1 MSRVA
6 LITGGTKGIGEE
18 ICKAFKKKGYIVVAT
33 YAHNDDT
40 AQKFKQETGIE
51 VFKWDVANYDQC
63 ISGVTKVQE
72 KLKKNIEI
80 LVNNAGITRDGMLHK
95 SKFEDWQAVINTN
108 LTSCYNMCRAV
119 IGNMRENNFGRI
131 ISISSINGLKG
142 QLGQTNYSAAK
153 AGIIG
158 FTKSLAL
165 ESARKGITVNAIA
178 PGYTNTEM
186 VSKLDP
192 EIIEAIKKQI
202 PVQRLGEPKDIART
216 AVFLAADEASFI
228 TGETVSVNGG
238 QYMQ

>member
-1 MSRVA
+1 MSRLV
-6 LITGGTKGIGEE
+6 LVTGGTKGIGEA
-18 ICKAFKKKGYIVVAT
+18 ICKAFKEKGYTVVAT
-33 YAHNDDT
+33 YAHNDDA
-40 AQKFKQETGIE
+40 AQKFEKETGIK
-51 VFKWDVANYDQC
+51 VFKWDVSNYDQC
-63 ISGVTKVQE
+63 VDGVAQVQE
-72 KLKKNIEI
+72 KLKKNIEV

-95 SKFEDWQAVINTN
+95 SSPEDWQAVINTN
-108 LTSCYNMCRAV
+108 LSSCYNMCRSV
-119 IGNMRENNFGRI
+119 INDMRNNNFGRI

-142 QLGQTNYSAAK
+142 QLGQTNYAAAK

-165 ESARKGITVNAIA
+165 ESAIKGITVNAIA

-186 VSKLDP
+186 ISKLEP

-202 PVQRLGEPKDIART
+202 PVQRLGEPKDIARA

-228 TGETVSVNGG
+228 TGETLSVNGG